1 MFMEKEKLLRYSMEL
16 SMLNILRKEN
26 LITDEEYEKIKKK
39 IMRDYKIVSDIT
51 A

>member
-1 MFMEKEKLLRYSMEL
+1 MEKEKLLRYSMEL

-26 LITDEEYEKIKKK
+26 LITDDEYEKIKKK

-51 A
+51 G

>member
-1 MFMEKEKLLRYSMEL
+1 MEKEKLLRYSMEL

-26 LITDEEYEKIKKK
+26 LITDKEYEKIKKK

>member
-1 MFMEKEKLLRYSMEL
+1 MEKEKLLRYSMEL

-39 IMRDYKIVSDIT
+39 IMRDYKIVSNIT

>member
-1 MFMEKEKLLRYSMEL
+1 MEKEKLLRYSMEL

-26 LITDEEYEKIKKK
+26 LITDEECEKIKKK

>member
-1 MFMEKEKLLRYSMEL
+1 MEKEKLLRYSMEL

>member
-1 MFMEKEKLLRYSMEL
+1 MEKEKLLRYSREL

>member
-1 MFMEKEKLLRYSMEL
+1 MEL

>member
-1 MFMEKEKLLRYSMEL
+1 MEKEKLLRYSMEL

-26 LITDEEYEKIKKK
+26 LITDKEYEKINKK

>member
-1 MFMEKEKLLRYSMEL
+1 MEKEKLLRYSMEL
-16 SMLNILRKEN
+16 SMLNTLRKEN
-26 LITDEEYEKIKKK
+26 LITDDEYEKIKKK

>member
-1 MFMEKEKLLRYSMEL
+1 MEKEKLLRYSMEL
-16 SMLNILRKEN
+16 SMLNILLKEN